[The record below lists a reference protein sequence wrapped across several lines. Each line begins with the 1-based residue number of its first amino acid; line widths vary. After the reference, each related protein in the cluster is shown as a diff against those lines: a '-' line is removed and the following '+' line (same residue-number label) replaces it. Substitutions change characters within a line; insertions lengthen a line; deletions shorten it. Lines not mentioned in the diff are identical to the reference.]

1 MMSRRKSD
9 LFELV
14 VATTPDFV
22 RLHGLFQISS
32 QRPSHLPLDAVIILH
47 GLGGNFYSSKL
58 NLRLADT
65 LLELGVSIVLAN
77 TRGHDG
83 ISMNTV
89 SGRAQTIGA
98 AYEIVDDCR
107 HDVRG
112 WVNWLTERG
121 YNKIGL
127 VGHSLGAIKSLYA
140 QAYEPQDNVK
150 AIIGLS
156 ATRLSHERFLNSPS
170 RDRFLHWFG
179 QAQMLVDDGSGKQLL
194 NVDFPFPTFIC
205 AESYTDKYGPADRY
219 NWTKFANKIGIPTC
233 LLFGELELRD
243 NPAFHGLLDDARA
256 VVNPLSNFHLEVI
269 PSADHFYAGVHHRAS
284 DAITRWFNQL

>member
-32 QRPSHLPLDAVIILH
+32 QSPSHLPLDAVIILH

-150 AIIGLS
+150 AIIGL
-156 ATRLSHERFLNSPS
+156 
-170 RDRFLHWFG
+170 
-179 QAQMLVDDGSGKQLL
+179 
-194 NVDFPFPTFIC
+194 
-205 AESYTDKYGPADRY
+205 
-219 NWTKFANKIGIPTC
+219 
-233 LLFGELELRD
+233 
-243 NPAFHGLLDDARA
+243 
-256 VVNPLSNFHLEVI
+256 
-269 PSADHFYAGVHHRAS
+269 
-284 DAITRWFNQL
+284 